1 MLSPQPQ
8 RQPQDTGLASRGR
21 RSHLALALA
30 GIAAIG
36 LAGCQSAPPA
46 PAAPAPEDRNAR
58 LKRLGFVQTD
68 DGWEYSFP
76 GKILFETASDAL
88 DPASQAAAD
97 RIGDALLQLG
107 VDRLRVEGHT
117 DNVGSASFNQT
128 LSLRRAEAVAQ
139 ALSRHGLRLDLME
152 VKGLGK
158 EKPIVENTTPENRLQ
173 NRRVAVIVPAQ

>member
-1 MLSPQPQ
+1 MLSHQSQ
-8 RQPQDTGLASRGR
+8 AAGLASRGR
-21 RSHLALALA
+21 RSHLALMLA
-30 GIAAIG
+30 GVAAIG
-36 LAGCQSAPPA
+36 LSGCQSAPTA
-46 PAAPAPEDRNAR
+46 PVAAAPEDRNAK
-58 LKRLGFVQTD
+58 LQRLGFVQTD

-76 GKILFETASDAL
+76 GKILFESASDAL

-97 RIGDALLQLG
+97 RIGDALQQLG

-139 ALSRHGLRLDLME
+139 ALARKGLRLDLMD